1 MADLRI
7 NYEQVIRQA
16 NIINDL
22 SDELRREK
30 DNLNN
35 ILTSIGRDWEGP
47 ASTVY
52 KNKLSSLVYNVENTK
67 NSMSS
72 ASGTIR
78 SIATRIR
85 QEDERQAEMASQ
97 LAAINAG
104 K

>member
-47 ASTVY
+47 AATVD
-52 KNKLSSLVYNVENTK
+52 KNKLSSPVDNVENTK